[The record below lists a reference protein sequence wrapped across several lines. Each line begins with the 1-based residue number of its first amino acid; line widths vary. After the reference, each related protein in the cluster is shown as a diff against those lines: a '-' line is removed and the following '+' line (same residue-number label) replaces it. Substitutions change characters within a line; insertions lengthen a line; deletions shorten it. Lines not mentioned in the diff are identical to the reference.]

1 MIIVA
6 ALQQEVEG
14 LPFPIQ
20 LTGVGKINATRVM
33 VESIMRNK
41 PNQVMKLIR
50 HLLVKVQ

>member
-14 LPFPIQ
+14 LPWPIQ

-33 VESIMRNK
+33 VC
-41 PNQVMKLIR
+41 
-50 HLLVKVQ
+50 LLYTSDAADE